1 MRIVLACAVLALV
14 ACETTKP
21 VTTSL
26 RKEAGADCVS
36 YCSQLSMDM
45 SAVVIIA
52 NMTGCVCQPR
62 NARADSSGGA
72 AAASGGA
79 VAAVLAAQQ
88 QQRQQQQAAAKH

>member
-1 MRIVLACAVLALV
+1 MRFVLACAALALF
-14 ACETTKP
+14 ACETAKP
-21 VTTSL
+21 VSYSL

-36 YCSQLSMDM
+36 YCGQLSMDM

-62 NARADSSGGA
+62 NARADASGGA
-72 AAASGGA
+72 SAASGGA

-88 QQRQQQQAAAKH
+88 QQQAAQQAAGKH